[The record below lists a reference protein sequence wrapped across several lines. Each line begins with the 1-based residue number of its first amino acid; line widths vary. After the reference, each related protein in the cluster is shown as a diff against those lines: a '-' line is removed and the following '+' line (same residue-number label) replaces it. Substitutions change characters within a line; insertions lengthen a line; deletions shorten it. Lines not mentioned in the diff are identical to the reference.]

1 MINQHVV
8 ERTQQAILNDQF
20 RKNSIRDIYLTCG
33 AQSLE
38 DQGGLMRAVREFDD
52 FNEDNDPYKEHD
64 FGRIEWREDKIFWKI
79 DYYNDTL
86 SCYEDP
92 LSGTCRRVMTI
103 MLAEEY

>member
-1 MINQHVV
+1 MKTVQIDT
-8 ERTQQAILNDQF
+8 RTQQAILNDQF
-20 RKNSIRDIYLTCG
+20 RKNSIRDIYFTCG

-38 DQGGLMRAVREFDD
+38 DQEGLMRAVREFDD
-52 FNEDNDPYKEHD
+52 FNEGNDPYKERD
-64 FGRIEWREDKIFWKI
+64 FGRLMWKGDKIFWKI

-92 LSGTCRRVMTI
+92 LSGTCRRVMTV